1 MIHDPWTKEFHLN
14 GPAAG
19 VLRRLVEALPAG
31 RHFEITLFGS
41 APLQLQVDENFL
53 SGDVDLFSNFEELE
67 AIVES
72 AGLSDEQRRPYI
84 QVCSGLNFRTSPHWG
99 GRTQSFDLGNC
110 TFILPHPIDILIAK
124 LNRLEEKDLEAFR
137 VVIRKTGH
145 PTEAE
150 MIHELQM
157 AVDLF
162 RPSFDEE
169 NASDL
174 VNNTRRLWPII
185 FGREIDPRAEIIAPA
200 LAKRRAGYGLPTRDY
215 KKELLG

>member
-84 QVCSGLNFRTSPHWG
+84 QVCSGLNFRTSPH
-99 GRTQSFDLGNC
+99 
-110 TFILPHPIDILIAK
+110 
-124 LNRLEEKDLEAFR
+124 
-137 VVIRKTGH
+137 
-145 PTEAE
+145 
-150 MIHELQM
+150 
-157 AVDLF
+157 
-162 RPSFDEE
+162 
-169 NASDL
+169 
-174 VNNTRRLWPII
+174 
-185 FGREIDPRAEIIAPA
+185 
-200 LAKRRAGYGLPTRDY
+200 
-215 KKELLG
+215 